1 MKLLKSYLLII
12 ICILFSFS
20 SICNASISRTE
31 IDTSTKKHHPNQ
43 KRFLQIDF
51 GGHII
56 AVDTDDFVYLH
67 NGPSSQNYVLT
78 NDEYEIVICDYL
90 FYTSE
95 DINTKDINTKPL
107 KELRNYR
114 FNFKTKEIFVARQFI
129 EENQKNYCRPTKFPD
144 DYRQVG
150 INGWEEVDN
159 MEIKNALKVWDYFFK
174 NHDFYKGPK
183 PILGMS

>member
-107 KELRNYR
+107 KELRTFFHDGQVSTKVRIENHI
-114 FNFKTKEIFVARQFI
+114 KTKPSQSSRHFARDYAAHRHTDLLAQGHP
-129 EENQKNYCRPTKFPD
+129 YCR
-144 DYRQVG
+144 RC
-150 INGWEEVDN
+150 
-159 MEIKNALKVWDYFFK
+159 L
-174 NHDFYKGPK
+174 NHDMLTFV
-183 PILGMS
+183 S